1 MKVQLYVPP
10 GGYFAERWSKGSTMP
25 PLGLLYIGAV
35 LEKAGVD
42 VEIVPADVLKLDWSG
57 IRKKIAADRPD
68 IVGVTSTTENRF
80 QSFRLVKTARE
91 AAPGAV
97 TVMGGPHASMAAE
110 DTLRHIPELDIVVR
124 GEGEMTMLDLVR
136 ALDRNRS
143 TAAVTHVAGISYRQD
158 GRVVTNPPRSPITN
172 LDGLPFPAFHLVPFD
187 KYNFKIDV
195 PGRGPLPAVNIMTS
209 RGCPFN
215 CNFCATPINWG
226 RAVRMRTTD
235 NVIAEIE
242 SHVEKLGAR
251 VIFFYDDTFNVSVR
265 RVEEICRKM
274 IERRLDVFWRAEI
287 RLDLMTK
294 PLLARMKEAGLF
306 HVSFGI
312 EAGSE
317 RVRNSVI
324 DKRISIEDFHNVVAW
339 CRELEI
345 IPNVFFIFSHPTETW
360 EEAQETIRLIE
371 RYRNEVEASVAI
383 LHIYPGTPLEATAK
397 EIGRLPA
404 DFSWSERHL
413 LEDRHAPHGPGG
425 RAAVPRPADL
435 GAGQRAPLPLVLLRR
450 QRLDRPQA
458 AARHRQHP
466 LARRHQ
472 EIRRHGACLYP
483 AEAQAAPGP
492 KARLTAPAG
501 LSGRRR
507 HVDLPLHHPGLS
519 LRPHGPEFRP
529 RPAHQEPGR
538 LHGRRTAARAGR
550 SWSSPS
556 SAPGSGR
563 GRSSAAPNSPPRRGS
578 RRSGWPPGPG
588 WVSSSSIFSPARS
601 TPSASTRSAISWRCA
616 TVPSPGSSGRSRSW
630 CPSPPS
636 SPTSSWPGGSSSTS
650 PPTAGSRTRPGRS
663 SPRLLSSC
671 SRPWAGWSPSPIP
684 TCRTASS
691 SCWPACWRCRS
702 SISRREVPPR
712 PASRSVPGYFSA
724 VNSQFGAHPTLKAVG
739 YFLSTLFLLLGVQSM
754 YQKFYSARSA
764 KDAKKAVVWWT
775 VGTIFVET
783 MVVVIA
789 VFAYSKLKGQID
801 LSVPK
806 EGGKIVLMAARN
818 LVPAP
823 VGVLLLGAACAVV
836 ISTGMNYLLSP
847 STTLMRDIYQRFLNR
862 NAAQKNLV
870 ALQKVLVVAIGVVAF
885 FLAVRLKSVLEM
897 SFFAYTI
904 YGAAI
909 TPALDRRPGL
919 EEGHPGRR
927 PGLDH
932 LGYRRLHPP
941 QSPGRDAAARQ
952 SPRRRSLGD
961 PAHLSRPAR
970 FHRVA
975 GHRQPADEK
984 AQARG
989 ARKIL
994 PGQALKRSGSF
1005 HDHRNRQRL
1014 AVSRP

>member
-42 VEIVPADVLKLDWSG
+42 VEIVPADVLKLDWNG

-110 DTLRHIPELDIVVR
+110 DTLLHIPELDIVVR

-143 TAAVTHVAGISYRQD
+143 TAAVTHVAGISFRQD
-158 GRVVTNPPRSPITN
+158 GRVVANPPRSPITN

-287 RLDLMTK
+287 RLDLITK

-324 DKRISIEDFHNVVAW
+324 DKRISIEDFHNAVAW

-397 EIGRLPA
+397 EIGRLPPG
-404 DFSWSERHL
+404 FSWSERHSSKIVTL
-413 LEDRHAPHGPGG
+413 PTAQGDVPLFLDRLTWGQVSELIFRWSLSGGNVSIARKLPRVIANIRSLEDIKRY
-425 RAAVPRPADL
+425 AVMA
-435 GAGQRAPLPLVLLRR
+435 LVYI
-450 QRLDRPQA
+450 RLK
-458 AARHRQHP
+458 
-466 LARRHQ
+466 L
-472 EIRRHGACLYP
+472 
-483 AEAQAAPGP
+483 
-492 KARLTAPAG
+492 K
-501 LSGRRR
+501 
-507 HVDLPLHHPGLS
+507 
-519 LRPHGPEFRP
+519 
-529 RPAHQEPGR
+529 
-538 LHGRRTAARAGR
+538 
-550 SWSSPS
+550 
-556 SAPGSGR
+556 
-563 GRSSAAPNSPPRRGS
+563 
-578 RRSGWPPGPG
+578 
-588 WVSSSSIFSPARS
+588 
-601 TPSASTRSAISWRCA
+601 
-616 TVPSPGSSGRSRSW
+616 
-630 CPSPPS
+630 
-636 SPTSSWPGGSSSTS
+636 
-650 PPTAGSRTRPGRS
+650 
-663 SPRLLSSC
+663 RLLS
-671 SRPWAGWSPSPIP
+671 RK
-684 TCRTASS
+684 
-691 SCWPACWRCRS
+691 PA
-702 SISRREVPPR
+702 
-712 PASRSVPGYFSA
+712 
-724 VNSQFGAHPTLKAVG
+724 
-739 YFLSTLFLLLGVQSM
+739 
-754 YQKFYSARSA
+754 
-764 KDAKKAVVWWT
+764 
-775 VGTIFVET
+775 
-783 MVVVIA
+783 
-789 VFAYSKLKGQID
+789 
-801 LSVPK
+801 
-806 EGGKIVLMAARN
+806 
-818 LVPAP
+818 
-823 VGVLLLGAACAVV
+823 
-836 ISTGMNYLLSP
+836 
-847 STTLMRDIYQRFLNR
+847 
-862 NAAQKNLV
+862 
-870 ALQKVLVVAIGVVAF
+870 
-885 FLAVRLKSVLEM
+885 
-897 SFFAYTI
+897 
-904 YGAAI
+904 
-909 TPALDRRPGL
+909 
-919 EEGHPGRR
+919 
-927 PGLDH
+927 
-932 LGYRRLHPP
+932 
-941 QSPGRDAAARQ
+941 
-952 SPRRRSLGD
+952 
-961 PAHLSRPAR
+961 
-970 FHRVA
+970 
-975 GHRQPADEK
+975 
-984 AQARG
+984 
-989 ARKIL
+989 
-994 PGQALKRSGSF
+994 
-1005 HDHRNRQRL
+1005 
-1014 AVSRP
+1014 